1 MQKDEVLRL
10 LRDPELIP
18 SKKHSLIDQVAA
30 LAAELNISCY
40 LVGGFVRDML
50 ISYPINDLDV
60 VFEGDAIQVG
70 RELVRRFG
78 GRLTTHE
85 KFRTAVWLLP
95 DSTGFL
101 DLITARKETY
111 PSPGLLPIV
120 KPSTILDDLRRRDFP
135 INAMA
140 IRLDGEHFGEL
151 LDPLDGLRD
160 LKSQIIRV
168 VHEKSFLDDPTRIFR
183 AVRYACRY
191 GFTIDQNTNGMINS
205 DSLQVLSRLSGERM
219 RHELDLIFEEEKSAA
234 MLGMLGEL
242 GLFPSI
248 HPSLPLFN
256 PDYVEFLDPPP
267 IMEIPFSR
275 KEAGFGLWL
284 MDSSLDEIRS
294 ISIRLNFSN
303 DLFDTVWAGM
313 QLKRSLVVLLN
324 SQPSIWT
331 YALEKLPLLSIYLV
345 YLVTNE
351 NGLLRYLS
359 IWRHVKPQTTG
370 ADLKKLGLE
379 AGPKF
384 GEILT
389 RLRAAWLDGEVGNA
403 DEEKELLR
411 TLL

>member
-18 SKKHSLIDQVAA
+18 PEKRSLIDQVAA

-50 ISYPINDLDV
+50 ISYPVNDLDV

-101 DLITARKETY
+101 DLITARKESY

-191 GFTIDQNTNGMINS
+191 GFTIDQNTKGMINS

-234 MLGMLGEL
+234 MLAMLGEL

-248 HPSLPLFN
+248 HLSLPLFN

-303 DLFDTVWAGM
+303 DLFETVWAGM

-324 SQPSIWT
+324 SKPSIWT